1 MKRDQ
6 VLPLC
11 GISLYQYY
19 ASRRAVEKRGRKV
32 STTTLQIVSDEEFVE
47 VANELVVDRILDI
60 KSIPETDYG
69 YKAMTA
75 ALMLLGFVINHKKV
89 YRLMKEYMLLN
100 EPRKRNGRNYVKFAR
115 VNASRPLEVLE
126 MDIKFQY
133 VVEHS
138 RYAFILTVID
148 CFTRK
153 TLHWTVAYSIKQQ
166 DVKRVWEA
174 IIVDYLQPNNLLKKE
189 LTVEVRNDNDSR
201 FAAKAVQKYFKENHL
216 EQVFTHPYTPQENG
230 HIESFHSILGRSL
243 KQREYNTINE
253 LQRHLKFFYKTYNEI
268 RLHGSLDHLTP
279 NRFWRLWNKGLI
291 KTYRKKN
298 GKQCHQLIVPHYLLS
313 GNDNLREISSSLEE
327 RLKEV
332 NDVIPLQQPSV
343 QRQPSVISS

>member
-1 MKRDQ
+1 MQ
-6 VLPLC
+6 ILP
-11 GISLYQYY
+11 
-19 ASRRAVEKRGRKV
+19 
-32 STTTLQIVSDEEFVE
+32 TDEFVE
-47 VANELVVDRILDI
+47 VDNDEVLGEIVQI
-60 KSIPETDYG
+60 KSNPETDYG

-75 ALMLLGFVINHKKV
+75 ALMLLGYVINHKKV
-89 YRLMKEYMLLN
+89 YRMMRETMLLH
-100 EPRKRNGRNYVKFAR
+100 EARKRNDRKYVKYAR
-115 VNASRPLEVLE
+115 VYSERPLEVLE

-133 VVEHS
+133 VIERS

-153 TLHWTVAYSIKQQ
+153 VLHWSVAYSIKQA
-166 DVKRVWEA
+166 DVKRFWQQ
-174 IIVDYLQPNNLLKKE
+174 IIVKYLQPNNLLKKG
-189 LTVEVRNDNDSR
+189 LTVEIRNDNDSR
-201 FAAKAVQKYFKENHL
+201 FAAKSVQKYFKENHL

-230 HIESFHSILGRSL
+230 HVESFHAILGRSL
-243 KQREYNTINE
+243 KRKEYHTINDLE
-253 LQRHLKFFYKTYNEI
+253 RHLVYFYKTYNDV

-279 NRFWRLWNKGLI
+279 NRFWKLWNKGMI
-291 KTYRKKN
+291 KSYYKKN